1 MNINGVRGRFWI
13 EVVSG
18 AIGVVLLALT
28 LVNPQWIELVFN
40 VDPDQGS
47 GALELGISAVFLAV
61 AVLSG
66 LLARSELRRARTS

>member
-1 MNINGVRGRFWI
+1 MNVNGVRGRFWI

-40 VDPDQGS
+40 VDPDEGS
-47 GALELGISAVFLAV
+47 GALELGISAVFLAM
-61 AVLSG
+61 AVTSAF
-66 LLARSELRRARTS
+66 LARSELRRVRRS